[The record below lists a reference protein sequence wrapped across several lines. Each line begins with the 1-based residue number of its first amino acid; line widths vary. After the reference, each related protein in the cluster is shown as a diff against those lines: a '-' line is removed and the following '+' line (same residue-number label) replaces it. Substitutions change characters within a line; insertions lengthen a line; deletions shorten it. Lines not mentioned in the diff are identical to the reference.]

1 MKSALMR
8 IFLSGLFFLL
18 FFTSSISAEN
28 RLIRIDFAAGNRD
41 QSAVIHSICQDY
53 LGYIWIGQSNG
64 LYRFDGYEFKKIPTV
79 SESEFGISNN
89 NISCIFEDSDSLLW
103 IGTKGGGLNLYN
115 RKTDSFTFFTRESKN
130 QQQKLFNDISSIY
143 EDPYKV
149 LWIGTDGGGLN
160 RLDKKNFSFT
170 QIIDPENKAGSS
182 NEKVLSVYRGS
193 PDDIYI
199 GTWENGL
206 KKINLKTGKWERMFH
221 DLDRFPLNSRRNIW
235 SITDLGSGKLL
246 LGTFGEGA
254 LLFDKITHQVNKLKA
269 VKGTRVFC
277 CSRDVDGSIYLGTEL
292 GLEIVKNDVGEIQG
306 SPDEIRTITFDRDG
320 HLWVGQQQ
328 NLWALKKILP
338 FFETPK
344 ATSGVVCSTLYLDN
358 QSFMWLAFPEKLV
371 QMNLN
376 DWSSKDFP
384 LPEKISVNMISD
396 WTAEILVLA
405 TSEGVLFF
413 DKQKGKLVQLPAQ
426 SPKFLEFVKGNAF
439 FCALTPD
446 SAKWISTLGTLY
458 YKGTAEEQFIS
469 EERLP
474 PFSMSH
480 YVSSVIQDDDGSA
493 WLGTFGG
500 GLNHINVKSDHVETF
515 KQNFVSKVGLSNNF
529 IECMAWDR
537 SHHLWIGTHDGL
549 NLMTDSGSGKFRSFT
564 VKDGLPNNEINCMVT
579 DHNGTLWIGTSKG
592 LCRLNVEKMEFRI
605 FGIEDGLPSMQF
617 LKHAAFLL
625 KNGNIVMGT
634 AQGAIQFDP
643 NNIPGEQN
651 VSTVFFQSFQLFNE
665 EIHPAENTFLAQNTL
680 FTKTIRLSYKQNYFG
695 VSFTSLPFF
704 RKENTSYSYQ
714 LVGVDQDWQL
724 TRSNSINYTN
734 LQPGEYLLKVKSVI
748 GTYTSDIR
756 TLQIV
761 ILPPW
766 WKSRAAYWI
775 YTAMIILS
783 LFLSIYL
790 VVGIERRKGLVRLQ
804 KFKMRKDQEMN
815 DLKFAFFSQVSNELK
830 NPLTLLMNPLNELT
844 KLVKTSDPV
853 WNSKLTVMQSGAFQI
868 NQILEQLVD
877 FKKIGTGEHQP
888 DLLAGDVS
896 ALLNR
901 ICQKYAA
908 CAKNGRKIFHF
919 NISPDA
925 VFASF
930 DAALVTK
937 IQGNVIDFF
946 FNRSVE
952 NSEIHFES
960 TVISIDEKPFLLV
973 SVFDQVG
980 GLTPRQLQ
988 LLLEPFSGGDSGSL
1002 YGFGL
1007 AITNELV
1014 KLCQGKMRVFNFG
1027 EGLKAEIQLPLT
1039 LINEKTFTAIANQK
1053 TVSDKPVVLLVIS
1066 HAELRFY
1073 LSKSFNLEY
1082 QVVES
1087 DLAEKAITAM
1097 EEKMPDLIICDYEL
1111 KGMDGLRFYM
1121 QIIENPKTESIPF
1134 ILLSDEADQ
1143 IIKLKALHAGVLSFI
1158 VKPFNVEEV
1167 QAIVRNYFST
1177 RKTLKKELTSD
1188 SQSIQL
1194 RNVEINNTQKELLDR
1209 LLAFME
1215 KNYPDPSLSV
1225 ELLCAELEM
1234 SRPQLYRKLQN
1245 LTGLS
1250 VQEFIKSFRLKKA
1263 AAFLRSGEQRISDVA
1278 YQTGFSDP
1286 QHFSKSFKS
1295 QFGAS
1300 PSQYVA
1306 QHKS

>member
-1 MKSALMR
+1 MR
-8 IFLSGLFFLL
+8 IFLTGLFFLV
-18 FFTSSISAEN
+18 FFTTSFSAEN

-41 QSAVIHSICQDY
+41 QSGVIHSICQDY

-64 LYRFDGYEFKKIPTV
+64 LYRFDGYDFKKIPTV

-115 RKTDSFTFFTRESKN
+115 RKTDNFTFFTRDSKN

-160 RLDKKNFSFT
+160 RLDKEDFSFS
-170 QIIDPENKAGSS
+170 QIIDPDNKTGSS
-182 NEKVLSVYRGS
+182 IEKVLSVYRS
-193 PDDIYI
+193 TPDEIYI

-206 KKINLKTGKWERMFH
+206 KKIDLVTGKWEQMFP
-221 DLDRFPLNSRRNIW
+221 DLNRFSLNSRRNIW

-254 LLFDKITHQVNKLKA
+254 LILDKNTHQVNRLKA

-277 CSRDVDGSIYLGTEL
+277 CSRDVDGSLYLGTEL
-292 GLEIVKNDVGEIQG
+292 GLEKVKNNVGEIQG

-328 NLWALKKILP
+328 NLWALKKIP
-338 FFETPK
+338 QFFETPE
-344 ATSGVVCSTLYLDN
+344 ATSEVVCSTLYLDN
-358 QSFMWLAFPEKLV
+358 QSFLWLAFPGKLV
-371 QMNLN
+371 QLNLN
-376 DWSSKDFP
+376 DRSSKDFP

-396 WTAEILVLA
+396 WTTETLVLA

-413 DKQKGKLVQLPAQ
+413 DKQKGRLVQLPAQ

-446 SAKWISTLGTLY
+446 SAKWISTLGILY
-458 YKGTAEEQFIS
+458 FKGKAEEKFIT

-480 YVSSVIQDDDGSA
+480 YVSSVIQDDDGSV

-500 GLNHINVKSDHVETF
+500 GLNHLNLKSNHVEAF
-515 KQNFVSKVGLSNNF
+515 KQNFVSKDGLSNNF

-537 SHHLWIGTHDGL
+537 SNRLWIGTHDGL
-549 NLMTDSGSGKFRSFT
+549 NLMTDSAAGKFKSFT

-579 DHNGTLWIGTSKG
+579 DHDGTLWIGTSKG
-592 LCRLNVEKMEFRI
+592 LCRLNVEIMEFRI
-605 FGIEDGLPSMQF
+605 FGIEDGLPSLQF
-617 LKHAAFLL
+617 LKHSAFVQ

-634 AQGAIQFDP
+634 AKGAIHFNP
-643 NNIPGEQN
+643 NNIPVVQ
-651 VSTVFFQSFQLFNE
+651 VASSVFLQSFQLFNE
-665 EIHPAENTFLAQNTL
+665 EIHSAENTFLEQNPL
-680 FTKTIRLSYKQNYFG
+680 FTKTIRLNYKQNYFG
-695 VSFTSLPFF
+695 VSFTSLPYF
-704 RKENTSYSYQ
+704 RKENTNYSYQ

-734 LQPGEYLLKVKSVI
+734 LQPGEYLLKVKSVV
-748 GTYTSDIR
+748 GTYTSDLR

-775 YTAMIILS
+775 YTGMIILS

-790 VVGIERRKGLVRLQ
+790 IVGIERRKGLVRLQ
-804 KFKMRKDQEMN
+804 KYKMRKNQEMN

-844 KLVKTSDPV
+844 ELVKTSDPV
-853 WNSKLTVMQSGAFQI
+853 WNSKLTLMQSGAFQMK
-868 NQILEQLVD
+868 QILEQLVD

-888 DLLAGDVS
+888 DLSAGDVS

-930 DAALVTK
+930 DAGLVTK

-946 FNRSVE
+946 FSRSVE

-973 SVFDQVG
+973 SVFDQLG
-980 GLTPRQLQ
+980 NLTPRQLQ

-1014 KLCQGKMRVFNFG
+1014 KLCQGKMRVVNFG
-1027 EGLKAEIQLPLT
+1027 EGLKAEIQLPLI
-1039 LINEKTFTAIANQK
+1039 LINEKTLMGIANQE
-1053 TVSDKPVVLLVIS
+1053 TISDKPVLLLVIS
-1066 HAELRFY
+1066 HAELRAY
-1073 LSKSFNLEY
+1073 LYKSFNHEY
-1082 QVVES
+1082 QVIES
-1087 DLAEKAITAM
+1087 DFAEKAIAVM
-1097 EEKMPDLIICDYEL
+1097 EGKMPDLIICDYEL
-1111 KGMDGLRFYM
+1111 KGIDGLGFYM
-1121 QIIENPKTESIPF
+1121 QIIENQKTESIPF
-1134 ILLSDEADQ
+1134 ILLSDDTDQ
-1143 IIKLKALHAGVLSFI
+1143 VIKLKALHAGVLSFI
-1158 VKPFNVEEV
+1158 VKPFNVEELL
-1167 QAIVRNYFST
+1167 AIVRNYFST

-1194 RNVEINNTQKELLDR
+1194 LDVEISYSQKELLDR
-1209 LLAFME
+1209 LLVFME
-1215 KNYPDPSLSV
+1215 KNYSDPSLNV
-1225 ELLCAELEM
+1225 ELLCTELDM
-1234 SRPQLYRKLQN
+1234 SRPQLYRKLQT

-1286 QHFSKSFKS
+1286 QHFSKSFKT